1 MAETYEGLY
10 VKFGADTVEFDNSVK
25 GINKATSLLKKDIN
39 TLNKNIKLD
48 PSSVENYNKKLE
60 NFQEQLEL
68 GAKKVSELRKEQEA
82 LGSDKIGTAEW
93 QKLESE
99 IAKTESQMN
108 IVRNSI
114 ERTKDTIASITPAS
128 IKNLNGEIENVNSR
142 LAQLDRELA
151 LDDSNVA
158 AAAEKMELLAKKAD
172 LADQKVSE
180 LKAEQSKL
188 GNDDLGT
195 KKWNNLEKD
204 IQEAELQAKEFKS
217 EISKV
222 NNEKLNNLIQSV
234 DGVKDKISEVG
245 DTLTDKVTKPILA
258 VGTAGTVMA
267 NEIGSSQSLIQA
279 SMGMSEKSAASLNES
294 VKNIYGKGFTDS
306 VDTAREAL
314 TTVLQN
320 IPSLADESDEALESI
335 TSEMLALSKA
345 TDSDFNESIRGVNS
359 LMTAFGMTAEE
370 AMDYLAKG
378 TQQGLNKTDELGDNL
393 AEYAPL
399 FEQNGYSAQEMFQI
413 LQDGL
418 DGGAYNLD
426 KVNDLVKE
434 FGIRVSDGTIKG
446 AVDEMDQQWKDIYN
460 TWEKAGGTNKELF
473 SEMSKGLSKI
483 KDPQEKQNALT
494 QIWGSLGED
503 AGYQVVQAMAGATDE
518 ASKTNGAFS
527 DVNGTAKEL
536 AGNVEKS
543 QKWQSAFNRLKI
555 AAAEFGEALAPV
567 VDKLA
572 DFVTDMAGKFEGMSD
587 KSKTS
592 IGILVVALGSIGPA
606 LKLVTGPLSLVSK
619 SLALFTE
626 GGLLAGV
633 GGAFS
638 GLGGTIAALAWPI
651 TLIVGAIVAV
661 GLALKQLWDNS
672 EEFRNNI
679 TNAWNSIK
687 DSLGMNSDTI
697 KGSFESIGTKLKEV
711 WDTYLKPIWDFI
723 VEIIGV
729 IAVVIVQTV
738 AIIAGTLNGLA
749 QIISGF
755 FSGNDEQVKSGMEK
769 IKTTWSTAWNAIKDY
784 VSSIDWLGLGMSVLK
799 AIGDGILALGSF
811 LWGVVKNIF
820 KTAWDLIKGIDWI
833 GLGIDVISS
842 IVGGLINMAL
852 SVPTQ
857 LMNIMAEAI
866 RWAKNMD
873 WAELG
878 RSIIDFIVT
887 GLANLGSKMWN
898 SMTDAIKD
906 AKDKFKNTDWGDVG
920 KSIINGIVE
929 SLSGLGDAIGKKISG
944 AISDAKAAAGNLW
957 NAITGGG
964 KSFSLNANYGA
975 FSTPNGYAM
984 AGSPVNNSTSL
995 TVNVTANG
1003 GNEKSIA
1010 DAVERTIIRNMALRR
1025 R

>member
-68 GAKKVSELRKEQEA
+68 GTKKVSELRKEQEA

-128 IKNLNGEIENVNSR
+128 IKNLNGEIENANSR

-222 NNEKLNNLIQSV
+222 NNEKLNNLIQNV

-483 KDPQEKQNALT
+483 EDPQEKQNALT

-518 ASKTNGAFS
+518 ANKTNGAFS
-527 DVNGTAKEL
+527 NVNGTAKEL

-592 IGILVVALGSIGPA
+592 IGILVVALGTIGPA

-619 SLALFTE
+619 SLTLFTE
-626 GGLLAGV
+626 GGLLASV

-651 TLIVGAIVAV
+651 TLIVGAIVAI
-661 GLALKQLWDNS
+661 GLALKQLWDNN

-679 TNAWNSIK
+679 TGAWDSIK
-687 DSLGMNSDTI
+687 ESLSINTESI
-697 KGSFESIGTKLKEV
+697 KGAFEGIGTKLKEV
-711 WDTYLKPIWDFI
+711 WDTYLKPIWDLI

-729 IAVVIVQTV
+729 IAVVIAQTV
-738 AIIAGTLNGLA
+738 AIIAGTLNGLT

-755 FSGNDEQVKSGMEK
+755 LSGNDEQVKSGMET
-769 IKTTWSTAWNAIKDY
+769 IKKTWSVAWNAIKDY
-784 VSSIDWLGLGMSVLK
+784 VSNIDWLGLGMNVLK
-799 AIGDGILALGSF
+799 AVGNGFIALTSF
-811 LWGVVKNIF
+811 VFTIWGNIWKTTEQLIKNIDWAGVGMWMIKSIMGAVDF
-820 KTAWDLIKGIDWI
+820 LSGGLASTVWNAIKGAWDKAK
-833 GLGIDVISS
+833 S
-842 IVGGLINMAL
+842 I
-852 SVPTQ
+852 
-857 LMNIMAEAI
+857 
-866 RWAKNMD
+866 
-873 WAELG
+873 
-878 RSIIDFIVT
+878 
-887 GLANLGSKMWN
+887 
-898 SMTDAIKD
+898 
-906 AKDKFKNTDWGDVG
+906 DWGDVG
-920 KSIINGIVE
+920 KSIIDGIVT
-929 SLSGLGDAIGKKISG
+929 SLNGLGDAIGRKVSG
-944 AISDAKAAAGNLW
+944 AISDAKAAVGNVW
-957 NAITGGG
+957 NSITGGG
-964 KSFSLNANYGA
+964 KSFSLNTNYGA
-975 FSTPNGYAM
+975 FAMPNGYAM
-984 AGSPVNNSTSL
+984 AGSPINNSTSL

-1010 DAVERTIIRNMALRR
+1010 DAVERTIVRNMALRR